1 MESFFNFAHRNS
13 PNESSKAIR
22 PVRIFRTHKGAG
34 TPKASTAAIAIK
46 PAYFSHTAYR
56 AKKADKEKQKNE
68 QNQVIKLERNV
79 VHSFSRHASLKALRS
94 KQLVTSENKFKKK
107 PKAESYTFRRPASR
121 ALHSVKSLP
130 LLGSRSVKGDK
141 ALCSIMS
148 EFIKEQ
154 KESKG
159 SMKKLRKIKSV
170 FDVNMRT
177 IKSLIENKPNNDNK
191 AVQRYVKYVKE
202 HKPLFIYGPTGAGR
216 YVDAKAID
224 PLKIRDVLATANA
237 NCSFLKPRLA
247 EFYAKYKGVI

>member
-1 MESFFNFAHRNS
+1 MESTLNLAYRDC
-13 PNESSKAIR
+13 PNESSKAIK
-22 PVRIFRTHKGAG
+22 PVRIFRMHRGTG
-34 TPKASTAAIAIK
+34 TPKASAATVAIK
-46 PAYFSHTAYR
+46 SAYFSHTAYGTKR
-56 AKKADKEKQKNE
+56 ADKEKQNSE
-68 QNQVIKLERNV
+68 QSQVIKLERNPA
-79 VHSFSRHASLKALRS
+79 HSFNRHASLKILRS
-94 KQLVTSENKFKKK
+94 KQSATSENKFKKK
-107 PKAESYTFRRPASR
+107 LKVESYTFRRPTSK
-121 ALHSVKSLP
+121 ALHGVKSLP

-141 ALCSIMS
+141 ALHNIMS

-159 SMKKLRKIKSV
+159 SMKKLRKIKSI
-170 FDVNMRT
+170 FDINMRT

-216 YVDAKAID
+216 YIDSKAID

-237 NCSFLKPRLA
+237 HCDFLKPRLA